1 VKDHSEIDS
10 VSRLFT
16 PIQVGAMKL
25 EAEGL
30 EYTHPKP
37 SSHSGRIV
45 GNPEVICP
53 GSGLVMRSR
62 LVGSDLCA
70 WHRS

>member
-10 VSRLFT
+10 MSRLFT

-30 EYTHPKP
+30 EYMHPKP
-37 SSHSGRIV
+37 SSHSGRVV
-45 GNPEVICP
+45 GHSEATFHL
-53 GSGLVMRSR
+53 G
-62 LVGSDLCA
+62 D
-70 WHRS
+70 